1 MGWFMGAGLG
11 FMLGGPLGAL
21 VGGAL
26 QSFMGSEARR
36 TLGGTSA
43 QSREEAAFVT
53 YLATIMTKIALA
65 DGRLDQSER
74 QVIHNFFAKEIGFSG
89 LDLRYIDSLIEQT
102 RLVNPDMGMIARS
115 FRSNASHEQAMLLL
129 DVCQQI
135 AIADGKV
142 TVSEEKELDYLA
154 SYLGISKEEH
164 ERIKTRYKGNGRQR
178 PAGASAPVGLD
189 DYAMLGIDK
198 TASASEVKAAYRQMA
213 TQYHPDK
220 VSHLGKELID
230 FAGKKFIEINKAY
243 ENIKKEKGF

>member
-11 FMLGGPLGAL
+11 FMLGGPLGAV

-26 QSFMGSEARR
+26 QSFMGSQARQ
-36 TLGGTSA
+36 TLGARSG

-53 YLATIMTKIALA
+53 YLTAIMTKIALA

-74 QVIHNFFAKEIGFSG
+74 QVIHNYFAREIGFSG
-89 LDLRYIDSLIEQT
+89 LDLQYIDSLIEQT
-102 RLVNPDMGMIARS
+102 RIVNPDMGMIARS
-115 FRSNASHEQAMLLL
+115 FRSNASHEQALLLL

-154 SYLGISKEEH
+154 SYLGVSREEH
-164 ERIKTRYKGNGRQR
+164 ERIKTRYARAGRQR
-178 PAGASAPVGLD
+178 QPGAPAAAVVD
-189 DYAMLGIDK
+189 DYAILGVSK
-198 TASASEVKAAYRQMA
+198 TASASEIKAAYRQMA

-243 ENIKKEKGF
+243 ENIKKAKDF